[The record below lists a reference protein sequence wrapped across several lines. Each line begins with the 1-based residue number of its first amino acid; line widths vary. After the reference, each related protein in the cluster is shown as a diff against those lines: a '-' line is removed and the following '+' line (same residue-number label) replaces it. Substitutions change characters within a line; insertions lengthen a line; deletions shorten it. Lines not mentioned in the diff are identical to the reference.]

1 MREPGQMKRLQAIFA
16 WVRTF
21 DRVVA
26 SRMLSL
32 ARFLTRSGSTRGENL
47 FWRLA
52 GIMAAG
58 GGILALFG
66 EVIGGMSMVS
76 AARAIDTALL
86 GSLGLRALRI
96 YLLYKF
102 IIAIAHGLK
111 EPFGK
116 RNSP

>member
-1 MREPGQMKRLQAIFA
+1 MKRNQKVFG
-16 WVRTF
+16 WGRTF
-21 DRVVA
+21 DRAVA

-52 GIMAAG
+52 SIVAAG
-58 GGILALFG
+58 GGVLALFG

-76 AARAIDTALL
+76 AAQVIDTALL
-86 GSLGLRALRI
+86 GSLGFCAVRI

-102 IIAIAHGLK
+102 IIAMAHGLK

-116 RNSP
+116 RNSTE